1 MAANGRQESYS
12 KSELRGQIRAR
23 RNARTALER
32 RDAGMAI
39 AAGLM
44 PLVHE
49 RQSVAV
55 ACYFSLPTEP
65 TTEPLIAQLWESG
78 MEVLTPRVRGNALEW
93 MRSEP
98 TSHYADGSF
107 GIREVSGGEPQPL
120 AKVDLIFMPALAVSA
135 AGTRLGQG
143 GGFYDRALSKLELIP
158 LLVAVLFA
166 DEDNIDVPGQAH
178 DVAVDAVA
186 TDQGVRWITTGA
198 SSRSM

>member
-1 MAANGRQESYS
+1 
-12 KSELRGQIRAR
+12 LRGQIRAR
-23 RNARTALER
+23 RNTRTPSER
-32 RDAGMAI
+32 RDAGIAI

-44 PLVHE
+44 PVVRE
-49 RQSVAV
+49 RQSASV

-65 TTEPLIAQLWESG
+65 TTEPLIAQLWDSG
-78 MEVLTPRVRGNALEW
+78 VEVLTPRVRGNALEW
-93 MRSEP
+93 IRSEP
-98 TSHYADGSF
+98 KSQYSDGSF

-135 AGTRLGQG
+135 SGTRLGQG
-143 GGFYDRALSKLELIP
+143 GGFYDRALSALELIP

-186 TDQGVRWITTGA
+186 TDQGLRWITTGA
-198 SSRSM
+198 SSRSK